1 MRRGRGS
8 GRARFARF
16 VAAAALL
23 GGLAAAAGCGDDE
36 ESFSDRSKAFGTKAG
51 ATSAPSVGPSTDT
64 KAGKAA
70 AAEIAKAAALP
81 KPGPGGKKPRAVA
94 KVYNDKELEAIAA
107 YVVAPEPPM
116 DEAFFAEA
124 IDNRDPF
131 RPYVPEAL
139 PIDKGGPKPI
149 TADCVLSAYSVDE
162 LKLAGI
168 ISGIAVPRATF
179 IDPGGTGWP
188 VKKGDCL
195 GRTGGRVTRMAGDEL
210 TILEVS
216 PATGSEVERIIKLHP
231 GAIDLRKAMKGGDPT
246 VFRPEPKPAEATDSL
261 GVVPGADAAA
271 ALKPPLE
278 VGMSKANFLKH
289 YGKCF
294 AKRTGAMVLG
304 GSASAEVYGRS
315 SRSGECADVIGELI
329 NVDSGVVKQV
339 VGG

>member
-1 MRRGRGS
+1 MRRGRGI
-8 GRARFARF
+8 GRACVARF
-16 VAAAALL
+16 VAGAALL
-23 GGLAAAAGCGDDE
+23 AGLAAVSGCGDDE
-36 ESFSDRSKAFGTKAG
+36 ASFNDRSKAFGTKAG
-51 ATSAPSVGPSTDT
+51 ATSAPSIGPSTDT

-70 AAEIAKAAALP
+70 AAEIAKLAAVP
-81 KPGPGGKKPRAVA
+81 KPGSTGGKKPRAVA

-149 TADCVLSAYSVDE
+149 VADCVLSAYSVDE

-179 IDPGGTGWP
+179 IDPGGTGWT
-188 VKKGDCL
+188 VKKGECL
-195 GRTGGRVTRMAGDEL
+195 GRTGGRITRMAGDEMTL
-210 TILEVS
+210 LEVS

-261 GVVPGADAAA
+261 GVVPEPAGV
-271 ALKPPLE
+271 KPPIE
-278 VGMSKANFLKH
+278 VGMSKANFLKN

-294 AKRTGAMVLG
+294 SKRIGAVVMG
-304 GSASAEVYGRS
+304 GSAAGEVYGRS
-315 SRSGECADVIGELI
+315 STVGECADIIFTFVSI
-329 NVDSGVVKQV
+329 DSGVVKQV
-339 VGG
+339 LGG